1 MAHDPAP
8 AVSGDDLV
16 SEGLRS
22 LAHVSIVIFD
32 VEMRVQGLHGG
43 ALERHGYLPEVI
55 VGRRAPDVVPASAW
69 AHLGPLYAEALAG
82 NTITARV
89 PSADGTAIYETT
101 FQPVL
106 RDGEIIG
113 GMAAS
118 RDITDAV
125 RADEARAEA
134 ERRLEATARD
144 FRMLAD
150 SSTDAI
156 IRARPGELLYASPAA
171 EKILGLRPDEH
182 DIVERFWAAIHPD
195 DLALAHRAREEIYA
209 GGEPRRIECRLRHTS
224 GEWRWLEVDLRG
236 LREEESGGILELHG
250 AIRDITRRKHG
261 EELARLWHLS
271 WDASPR
277 GMAIIEPDRTL
288 RAVNPAFAVMHG
300 GQPEDFEGA
309 PLEAVLTPEAA
320 ALVEQRAEI
329 VDRDGSLDFESVHRS
344 RDGRIFPVAVEIVGI
359 RDAHGKIVQ
368 RVAVYTDVTE
378 KHAQREAERHANEL
392 FERSFTEAP
401 VGILIVRDGVVQRA
415 NAALGDILGSV
426 PSSLIGRAAASL
438 VHPDDRAASAD
449 AVRRTTAGET
459 LPPTDRRVL
468 RADGT
473 TRTVT
478 LRYSILPE
486 DDGPPIVLMH
496 VTDRTAEHAIEQERQ
511 RVLSLF
517 EATFARAPIGLCL
530 VAPDGRFLRVNDALC
545 ALLGRTEAQLLSS
558 GFQELTHPDDLA
570 LDLALLDDT
579 LHGRR
584 DGYEIEKRYLRP
596 DGRAIDARLAVS
608 AVAGADGTPEFLISQ
623 LVDLTELKRV
633 EAQLKHAADHDELT
647 GLFTRRRLSVELDR
661 EVVRMRRHG
670 GCATL
675 LLLDLDGFKEINDR
689 FGHSAGDEL
698 LRELSTHLRGLLRE
712 SDVIGRIGGDE
723 FAILLPDTRL
733 DGARNAAV
741 KLLATVRTRGRVER
755 DGVRAGVTASI
766 GATILDG
773 AETLDPEALLVE
785 ADIAM
790 YRAKAAGK
798 DQLVVFGET
807 A

>member
-1 MAHDPAP
+1 MAHDPAS
-8 AVSGDDLV
+8 ATTGEDLV
-16 SEGLRS
+16 SEALRS

-32 VEMRVQGLHGG
+32 VDMRVQGLHGG
-43 ALERHGYLPEVI
+43 ALERHGYVPEVI

-69 AHLGPLYAEALAG
+69 EHLGPLYAEALAG
-82 NTITARV
+82 NTMTARV

-106 RDGEIIG
+106 RGGEIIG

-144 FRMLAD
+144 FRLLAD

-182 DIVERFWAAIHPD
+182 EIVERFWGAIHPD
-195 DLALAHRAREEIYA
+195 DLALAHRAREGLYA
-209 GGEPRRIECRLRHTS
+209 GGEPSRIEFRIRHTS
-224 GEWRWLEVDLRG
+224 GEWRWLEADMRG
-236 LREEESGGILELHG
+236 LRDAQTGGVVELHA
-250 AIRDITRRKHG
+250 AIRDITRRKRG

-288 RAVNPAFAVMHG
+288 RAVNPAFAEMHG
-300 GQPEDFEGA
+300 GTPEDFEGQ
-309 PLEAVLTPEAA
+309 PLVAVLTPEAA
-320 ALVEQRAEI
+320 DLVEHRAQI
-329 VDRDGSLDFESVHRS
+329 VDRDGSLDFESVHRA
-344 RDGRIFPVAVEIVGI
+344 RDGRIFPVAVEIVAI
-359 RDAHGKIVQ
+359 RDEHGEVTQ
-368 RVAVYTDVTE
+368 RVGVYTDITAQ
-378 KHAQREAERHANEL
+378 HAQREAERRANAL

-401 VGILIVRDGVVQRA
+401 VGMFIVRDGVVQRA
-415 NAALGDILGSV
+415 NAALGEILGAV

-438 VHPDDRAASAD
+438 VHPDDREASAE

-459 LPPTDRRVL
+459 LPPTNRRIL

-478 LRYSILPE
+478 LRYSILSE
-486 DDGPPIVLMH
+486 ESGPPIVLMH
-496 VTDRTAEHAIEQERQ
+496 VTDRTAEHAIEEERQ
-511 RVLSLF
+511 RALSLF

-530 VAPDGRFLRVNDALC
+530 IAPDGRFLRVNDALC
-545 ALLGRTEAQLLSS
+545 ALLGRSEAELLST

-570 LDLALLDDT
+570 IDLSLLSDT
-579 LHGRR
+579 LDGRR
-584 DGYEIEKRYLRP
+584 DGYEIDKRYLRP
-596 DGRAIDARLAVS
+596 DGTVIDARLAVS
-608 AVAGADGTPEFLISQ
+608 AITGADGTPEFLISQ

-647 GLFTRRRLSVELDR
+647 GLYTRRRLSVELDR

-675 LLLDLDGFKEINDR
+675 LLLDLDGFKDINDR
-689 FGHSAGDEL
+689 FGHSAGDDL

-723 FAILLPDTRL
+723 FAILLPDTQL
-733 DGARNAAV
+733 EGARNAAV
-741 KLLATVRTRGRVER
+741 KLLATVRTHGRVER
-755 DGVRAGVTASI
+755 DGARVGVTASI

-785 ADIAM
+785 ADVAM

-798 DQLVVFGET
+798 DRLVVFGET
-807 A
+807 T